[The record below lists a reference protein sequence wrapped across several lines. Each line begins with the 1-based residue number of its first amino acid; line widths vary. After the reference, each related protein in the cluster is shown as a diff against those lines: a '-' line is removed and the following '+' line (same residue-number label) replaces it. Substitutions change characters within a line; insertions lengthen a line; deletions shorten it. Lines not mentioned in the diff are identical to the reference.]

1 MLRIRSLQKTFL
13 PGTPNA
19 VAALCSVDLDIEDGC
34 FAGIIGT
41 NGSGKSTLLNA
52 VAGTFLPDGGTIPL
66 SQTANPVQVDQV
78 LSTLDQPT
86 RTIKSAPCSITDC
99 RSAGLA

>member
-13 PGTPNA
+13 P
-19 VAALCSVDLDIEDGC
+19 ALPTLWLRCCSVDLDIEDGC

-52 VAGTFLPDGGTIPL
+52 VAGTFLPDGGTIELAGRISLRGP
-66 SQTANPVQVDQV
+66 STA
-78 LSTLDQPT
+78 
-86 RTIKSAPCSITDC
+86 APP
-99 RSAGLA
+99 